1 MTTLQI
7 IGIVLIL
14 VVLVVGI
21 LLKRYTH
28 RQVDDMDGLD
38 TMVVGVEQDVFD
50 SINRDQDF

>member
-7 IGIVLIL
+7 VGIVLIL